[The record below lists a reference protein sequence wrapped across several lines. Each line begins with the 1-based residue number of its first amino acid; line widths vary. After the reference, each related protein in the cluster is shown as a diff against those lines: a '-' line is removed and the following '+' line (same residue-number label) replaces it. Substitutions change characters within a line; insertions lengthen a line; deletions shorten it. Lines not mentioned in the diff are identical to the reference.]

1 MSEKDNLPTATESN
15 VPAILDFSQDAS
27 QGFDE
32 VKPEDFGIPIVR
44 VLQKMSAAVDE
55 VDGAKAGDFYISSSD
70 QLFSGSD
77 GLQVVPSY
85 YKRIWAIWT
94 PRDLGGGYQGEL
106 AYNDP
111 IAMEAKE
118 VGNKRVLENGDELV
132 ETVQWYL
139 TIMNEGINMR
149 VLFPMSSTQLRVSR
163 KFISL
168 SAGIKMKDGSG
179 NLYTPPMFSHVYKIN
194 TVLESNTKGSWYS
207 MNLSVLGPI
216 QDPAVYQSAKEFY
229 EMIRS

>member
-1 MSEKDNLPTATESN
+1 MPQENELVQSDTNL
-15 VPAILDFSQDAS
+15 PAILDFSQDAS

-32 VKPEDFGIPIVR
+32 VKPDDFGVPIIR

-55 VDGAKAGDFYISSSD
+55 VDGAKAGDFYIPTSD
-70 QLFSGSD
+70 QLFSGSE
-77 GLQVVPSY
+77 GLLVIPSY
-85 YKRIWAIWT
+85 YRKIWSIWT
-94 PRDLGGGYQGEL
+94 PRDMGGGYQGEL

-111 IAMEAKE
+111 IALEAKE

-139 TIMNEGINMR
+139 TILNDGINMR
-149 VLFPMSSTQLRVSR
+149 VLFPMSSTQLRISR

-168 SAGIKMKDGSG
+168 SAGIKMKDNDG
-179 NLYTPPMFSHVYKIN
+179 NLYTPPMFSHIYKIN

-207 MNLSVLGPI
+207 MNLAVNGPV
-216 QDPAVYQSAKEFY
+216 QDPALYQSAKEFY
-229 EMIRS
+229 SMMKAA

>member
-1 MSEKDNLPTATESN
+1 MSEENLPAAAESN
-15 VPAILDFSQDAS
+15 LPAIIDFSQDAS
-27 QGFDE
+27 LGFDE

-44 VLQKMSAAVDE
+44 VLQKMSSAVDE
-55 VDGAKAGDFYISSSD
+55 REGAKAGDFYISSSD
-70 QLFSGSD
+70 QLFSGSE
-77 GLQVVPSY
+77 GLQVIPSY
-85 YKRIWAIWT
+85 YKKIWAIWT

-106 AYNDP
+106 AFNDP
-111 IAMEAKE
+111 IALEAKE

-139 TIMNEGINMR
+139 TILNDGINMR

-168 SAGIKMKDGSG
+168 SAGIKLKNSEGD
-179 NLYTPPMFSHVYKIN
+179 LYTPPMFSHVYRMN

-207 MNLSVLGPI
+207 MNLSVVGPV
-216 QDPAVYQSAKEFY
+216 QEAGLYQNAREFY
-229 EMIRS
+229 EMMKA